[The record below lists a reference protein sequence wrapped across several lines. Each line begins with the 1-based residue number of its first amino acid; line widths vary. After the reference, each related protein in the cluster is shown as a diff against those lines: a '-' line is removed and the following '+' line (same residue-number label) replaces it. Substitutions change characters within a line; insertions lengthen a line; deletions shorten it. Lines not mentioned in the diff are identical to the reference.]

1 MRKLAT
7 NASTPPNGAHM
18 APYNQV
24 YHDSARGLWAQT
36 ASIDWCESN
45 YEISYYVAEFWNTI
59 SNLAFILPQLA
70 QFVSLAK
77 HKCVEP
83 AFNKAFLS
91 LALVGIGSFCF
102 HMTLARPMQMFDE
115 TSMIL
120 VSLHS
125 FYLLYIIKKPDV
137 NKPKLMAGLLCY
149 GLLFLS
155 LYAFLVDWPIFHHST
170 FGLLVYASMFI
181 GYQLKRTYGSHYKFW
196 TVFIL
201 QHLAFAFWAFDKH
214 YCEILTQ
221 FRDNHVPLVFRPVFQ
236 FHAIWHLLMGLS
248 SHIFIC
254 GVIRLRAWIK
264 HKEEFVIRYR
274 WLGLWI
280 VLEKVEVPIG
290 DYGVPVSEKIGTKTL
305 ERRWQ
310 RTDYN
315 SNNNDNEIA
324 SLRHRYEQDKG
335 MRPSDRLTGDTDI
348 NQNVVQDHGL

>member
-1 MRKLAT
+1 
-7 NASTPPNGAHM
+7 M
-18 APYNQV
+18 APYNQN
-24 YHDSARGLWAQT
+24 YQDPARGIWAQT

-70 QFVSLAK
+70 QFVSLRK
-77 HKCVEP
+77 HKSVEP

-91 LALVGIGSFCF
+91 LALVGIGSLCF

-137 NKPKLMAGLLCY
+137 DKKRLLVFLFCY

-155 LYAFLVDWPIFHHST
+155 LYTFLVDWPIFHHST
-170 FGLLVYASMFI
+170 FGLLVYASMYI
-181 GYQLKRTYGSHYKFW
+181 GYQLKRTYGTHYKFW

-201 QHLAFAFWAFDKH
+201 QHLAFAFWAIDKH
-214 YCEILTQ
+214 YCEALTQ
-221 FRDNHVPLVFRPVFQ
+221 FRTVHVPLVFRPLFQ
-236 FHAIWHLLMGLS
+236 FHAIWHILMGLS

-264 HKEEFVIRYR
+264 HKQEFVIRYR

-280 VLEKVEVPIG
+280 VLEEVSKNDHKPMASIK
-290 DYGVPVSEKIGTKTL
+290 SKQKLL
-305 ERRWQ
+305 ERHSQ
-310 RTDYN
+310 RYN
-315 SNNNDNEIA
+315 HQFNND
-324 SLRHRYEQDKG
+324 SFGLKHRHEQDKSEENP
-335 MRPSDRLTGDTDI
+335 RTGTKKTDI
-348 NQNVVQDHGL
+348 NQNVVPEDRILT

>member
-1 MRKLAT
+1 
-7 NASTPPNGAHM
+7 M
-18 APYNQV
+18 APYNQA
-24 YHDSARGLWAQT
+24 YQDSTRGLWAQT

-45 YEISYYVAEFWNTI
+45 YELSYYVAEFWNTI
-59 SNLAFILPQLA
+59 SNLAFILPQLS
-70 QFVSLAK
+70 QFVTLSK
-77 HKCVEP
+77 HKNVEP

-137 NKPKLMAGLLCY
+137 NKQKLLFFLTCY

-170 FGLLVYASMFI
+170 FGLLVYASMYI
-181 GYQLKRTYGSHYKFW
+181 GYQLKKIHGSHYKFW
-196 TVFIL
+196 TVFIM

-221 FRDNHVPLVFRPVFQ
+221 FRNNHVPLVFRPLFQ
-236 FHAIWHLLMGLS
+236 FHAVWHLLMGLS

-254 GVIRLRAWIK
+254 GVIRLRVWIE
-264 HKEEFVIRYR
+264 HREQLVIRYR

-280 VLEKVEVPIG
+280 VLENTKAPG
-290 DYGVPVSEKIGTKTL
+290 DNCDTVTSPKTKQTPL
-305 ERRWQ
+305 ERRQQ
-310 RTDYN
+310 RNYHH
-315 SNNNDNEIA
+315 SNDDETAN
-324 SLRHRYEQDKG
+324 LRYRREQDK
-335 MRPSDRLTGDTDI
+335 SIEQTDRMAEETDI
-348 NQNVVQDHGL
+348 NQNVVHSHEIPTP